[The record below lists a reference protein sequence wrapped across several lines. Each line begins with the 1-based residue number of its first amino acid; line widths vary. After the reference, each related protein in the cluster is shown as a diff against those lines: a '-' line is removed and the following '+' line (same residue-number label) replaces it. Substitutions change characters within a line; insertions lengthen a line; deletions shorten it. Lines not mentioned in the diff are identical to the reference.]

1 MSEHD
6 HSPTAAAAGAAHP
19 SVPEHTSSDDTSDPS
34 SADDSVAAILRR
46 ERDDYYERWL
56 RTTAEFDNFRKRIER
71 DRKDLADFA
80 AADLL
85 REVLPVVDDLERA
98 LHAPAGHSVEAYRKG
113 VELIQKQILDLL
125 KKRGVSAIEAVGHDF
140 DPHMHQAVT
149 REISDRYRDGEVIE
163 ELQRGYLLGERL
175 LRPTMVKVATR
186 E

>member
-1 MSEHD
+1 MSD
-6 HSPTAAAAGAAHP
+6 HEDASTAAPTGDAHP
-19 SVPEHTSSDDTSDPS
+19 GAQDGAGETAGDPIVT
-34 SADDSVAAILRR
+34 ALRR
-46 ERDDYYERWL
+46 EREDYHERWL

-85 REVLPVVDDLERA
+85 REVLPIVDDLARA
-98 LHAPAGHSVEAYRKG
+98 LAAPAGHSVDGYRKG

-125 KKRGVSAIEAVGHDF
+125 KKRGVSAIDAVGRDF
-140 DPHMHQAVT
+140 DPHIHQAVT
-149 REISDRYRDGEVIE
+149 REVTDAYRDGEIIE
-163 ELQRGYLLGERL
+163 ELQRGYMLGERL

>member
-1 MSEHD
+1 MSD
-6 HSPTAAAAGAAHP
+6 HEDASTAAAPDAAHSP
-19 SVPEHTSSDDTSDPS
+19 DQGGAGTTSE
-34 SADDSVAAILRR
+34 DSVIAALRR
-46 ERDDYYERWL
+46 EREDYHERWL

-85 REVLPVVDDLERA
+85 REVLPIVDDLARA
-98 LHAPAGHSVEAYRKG
+98 LSAPAGHSVDGYRKG

-125 KKRGVSAIEAVGHDF
+125 KKRGVSAIEAVGRDF
-140 DPHMHQAVT
+140 DPHIHQAVT
-149 REISDRYRDGEVIE
+149 REVTDAYRDGEIIE
-163 ELQRGYLLGERL
+163 ELQRGYMLGERL